1 MKCPFEHL
9 KYHVLSQSSNW
20 SRCFTAPTHHYHLHQ
35 MIIDQ
40 IIEYF
45 TCLGFVQSK
54 RVPMPLYLYLHSYW
68 ATYTP
73 ILSRHGSFWCPSGFS
88 LRTGPICPLHGRYRQ
103 AGWVF
108 WPPGSSLRR
117 RRPALWML
125 SPICLSRPVDQSPP
139 GNRLHPYLDVIKSSL
154 TQHWEDAVHMVLVH
168 GMVLPNVTRINF
180 PINLLR
186 WSNLPPSRISAS
198 HSTRNSPWRTMS
210 QSCASHATSSCAKF
224 VQFGTHCRHP
234 PFVPWCTPLS
244 AHASTFQT
252 ASSTGRARIFSIVF
266 SRSWT
271 PQRVW
276 FWNSGNTTRSQPQ
289 SDATFTG
296 CQSKLVYASRWT
308 SSQEIVLWVK
318 LQSTWPSSAVLSTKS
333 WRGATYDRRHKF
345 SLLVPRFRKER
356 TGRRGFSISS
366 PQLWN
371 LLPVDIRILYEEPHL
386 FRKRLKTHLMQ
397 QSIFHHW
404 GSMSPVRHLLL
415 LLLYPLCYN
424 FDHCRDSGGLSL
436 IFDLMSMTVVH
447 HSAIICR
454 DMGAELWSLLSCI

>member
-1 MKCPFEHL
+1 MSSTRQISSSWLSLLASGLIFTQTTSSFMDAVAHL
-9 KYHVLSQSSNW
+9 PQS
-20 SRCFTAPTHHYHLHQ
+20 
-35 MIIDQ
+35 
-40 IIEYF
+40 
-45 TCLGFVQSK
+45 TC
-54 RVPMPLYLYLHSYW
+54 
-68 ATYTP
+68 
-73 ILSRHGSFWCPSGFS
+73 
-88 LRTGPICPLHGRYRQ
+88 
-103 AGWVF
+103 
-108 WPPGSSLRR
+108 
-117 RRPALWML
+117 RP
-125 SPICLSRPVDQSPP
+125 
-139 GNRLHPYLDVIKSSL
+139 KSSRQSTPSMPGCHQIVSHSTL
-154 TQHWEDAVHMVLVH
+154 GRRSSYGLVH

-271 PQRVW
+271 LQRVW
-276 FWNSGNTTRSQPQ
+276 FWNSGNTTRSQSQ

-333 WRGATYDRRHKF
+333 RRGATYDRRHKF
-345 SLLVPRFRKER
+345 SSSSLVFVRSVPVDVVSLSHPHNCGIYFQSTFEFYTRSHICSER
-356 TGRRGFSISS
+356 DWKLISCSS
-366 PQLWN
+366 PFFTTEDLCHQC
-371 LLPVDIRILYEEPHL
+371 DIY
-386 FRKRLKTHLMQ
+386 
-397 QSIFHHW
+397 
-404 GSMSPVRHLLL
+404 
-415 LLLYPLCYN
+415 YYYY
-424 FDHCRDSGGLSL
+424 
-436 IFDLMSMTVVH
+436 
-447 HSAIICR
+447 
-454 DMGAELWSLLSCI
+454 